1 MKQRKDC
8 KKDQK
13 DYKKDC
19 KEDLK
24 DRKKDQKDCME
35 DSKDRKKD
43 QKDSKIKPVFC
54 RALTYSITQ
63 ETTPSACSNASKTKW
78 GSSMEY
84 K

>member
-1 MKQRKDC
+1 
-8 KKDQK
+8 
-13 DYKKDC
+13 
-19 KEDLK
+19 
-24 DRKKDQKDCME
+24 ME

-43 QKDSKIKPVFC
+43 QKDGKIKPVFC
-54 RALTYSITQ
+54 CALTYSIIQ